1 MTARSDGWAKL
12 FRSEI
17 DTVTKAVSPASAL
30 VYVSLASMRN
40 SLTMRT
46 PPVGHRLIQ
55 ERTGFARRTVFA
67 SIAALCKAGFLEK
80 QPAGSLSI
88 FGFPLLDSASTCTE
102 IVRPHAQGKGTKKR
116 GEEL

>member
-1 MTARSDGWAKL
+1 MTAQNDGWAKL

-30 VYVSLASMRN
+30 VYISLASMRN
-40 SLTMRT
+40 ARTMRT
-46 PPVGHRLIQ
+46 PPVGHRLIR

-67 SIAALCKAGFLEK
+67 SVSVLCKAGFLEK
-80 QPAGSLSI
+80 QPVGNKSI
-88 FGFPLLDSASTCTE
+88 FAFPLLDSASTCTE
-102 IVRPHAQGKGTKKR
+102 IVQLHAQRKGTKKR